1 MDARVPSQL
10 SSRWKQLWRSMLTP
24 ARFSADDLMLLQA
37 RSYLLFLLLSSILL
51 ALLSLLR
58 LISNQDFLSPLL
70 FSGLALIIYGLAR
83 SGLIETS
90 VFLSYVIVLIV
101 PHLLPYILPY
111 FYPTTSLAMLL
122 LASAMVPLIHLS
134 ALNVLMRIAIIVSTA
149 FFYFTIPGMTLMAV
163 TTLTLVVAL
172 MNIIMQMSR
181 VWVEEAAG
189 RRTQQMMPHGPIL
202 EELPGLVTVVQ
213 EGELRYLNAAGAA
226 LLGAPEPAALMGL
239 PPATWLGPLS
249 DLPTTSRLRRIED
262 PMRRSISY
270 FDRLQRLD
278 GAVLE
283 VYISEKVIEY
293 QGHPATLL
301 VAYPL
306 DRQSDEAPLQALLK
320 LTADFA
326 YSAEWKDTAFQVRW
340 LSQEAPARIAPHLE
354 VGASPSLDAEMIHP
368 DDRPLVQN
376 HWRCLQMG
384 QTHSIEYRVAFAAG
398 RWRWVHEIASP
409 MANQNPMRVYGVIN
423 DVMTRMQAEDA
434 VKLHAVQQAVVAE
447 LGLMALSSP
456 DFAALLKNT
465 VILCAQALEVSVC
478 DIMEYHPQE
487 HLLRRVALNGT
498 GVLADA
504 SYSALATASPASY
517 ALQTGVSLS
526 CANLAQELRFT
537 LPGDLQRAALLSCAS
552 VPIHGLSDAY
562 GVLSVFSDRARQFS
576 DNDLN
581 FLQAIANVLASS
593 HQQHRIQAEA
603 EAQVEINEALRD
615 ITSMISHEMALPIV
629 LHRIL
634 EHLAVVVPQH
644 DASTILLYN
653 EEKHSFDYASGR
665 GYDSILHEI
674 EQLSFSAD
682 KLDYSEMVQ
691 TRRPLI
697 VADVQA
703 RPGWLKYD
711 STAWIRAY
719 IGAPIFVGDRCIGI
733 INLDSAIPDSFTQED
748 ADRLMAFAD
757 KTAIAI
763 QDARRAD
770 ELEHLVQ
777 ERTNELQRERAQIEA
792 ILEATGEGIFYLEDG
807 SIRFVNAALLALT
820 GFRASDL
827 VGQPLSRLR
836 PRDLD
841 EAEAARFDRISVN
854 MLDRQSWREEMRL
867 VRQDSGSFEAELTIS
882 RVGRS
887 DGDVPRLVVLVRDI
901 SARKML
907 EEQKTRFI
915 ANAAHELRTPIANLN
930 TRIYLMRRDP
940 KRGQEDFEALER
952 IASRMNRLVSDLL
965 DLSYFDHGRINLRR
979 EAVLLPGL
987 LQEVVRIQ
995 QAEADQKSIQVQVLE
1010 DGEDPVYVLG
1020 DEQRL
1025 QQVFTNLI
1033 VNAIIYTPENGHIR
1047 VRTSRLPDQRVE
1059 IAVEDDGPGIAAEKI
1074 PYLFQPFYRVNTD
1087 QKGTG
1092 LGLAISHEIIS
1103 LHEGELRV
1111 ESEPGKGSRF
1121 IVSLQSMPT

>member
-10 SSRWKQLWRSMLTP
+10 SSRWKQFWRSMLTP
-24 ARFSADDLMLLQA
+24 ARFNADDLMLLQA
-37 RSYLLFLLLSSILL
+37 RSYLLFLLLAVFLL
-51 ALLSLLR
+51 TSLGLLR
-58 LISNQDFLSPLL
+58 LISNQEFLSPFL
-70 FSGLALIIYGLAR
+70 FAGVALIVYGLAR
-83 SGLIETS
+83 SGLVETS
-90 VFLSYVIVLIV
+90 VFLSYAIVLIV

-111 FYPTTSLAMLL
+111 FYPTTSLAMLVL
-122 LASAMVPLIHLS
+122 SAAMVPIIHLPR
-134 ALNVLMRIAIIVSTA
+134 LVLAMRITIIISSGL
-149 FFYFTIPGMTLMAV
+149 FYYTMPGMTLLAA
-163 TTLTLVVAL
+163 TTLTLVIAL
-172 MNIIMQMSR
+172 MNIIMHISR
-181 VWVEEAAG
+181 VWLEEAAE
-189 RRTQQMMPHGPIL
+189 RRTQQMMPHTLVL
-202 EELPGLVTVVQ
+202 EELPGLVTVIQ
-213 EGELRYLNAAGAA
+213 TGDLRYLNAAGAA
-226 LLGAPEPAALMGL
+226 LLGAPDPTALMGL

-249 DLPTTSRLRRIED
+249 DLPTTSRLRRVKD
-262 PMRRSISY
+262 PMRRSVSY

-278 GAVLE
+278 GTTLE

-293 QGHPATLL
+293 EEHPATLL

-306 DRQSDEAPLQALLK
+306 ERQQDETPLQVLLK

-326 YSAEWKDTAFQVRW
+326 YSAEWQDTSFQVRW
-340 LSQEAPARIAPHLE
+340 MSQEAPVRIAPHLE
-354 VGASPSLDAEMIHP
+354 VGVSPSLDAETIHP

-384 QTHSIEYRVAFAAG
+384 QTHSVEYRVAFAAG

-409 MANQNPMRVYGVIN
+409 LANQKPLRVYAVIN
-423 DVMTRMQAEDA
+423 DVMTRIQAEDA

-447 LGLMALSSP
+447 LGLMAFSST
-456 DFAALLKNT
+456 DFAALLKNA

-478 DIMEYHPQE
+478 DIMEYHPHE
-487 HLLRRVALNGT
+487 HLLRRVALSGT

-526 CANLAQELRFT
+526 CANLAHELRFT
-537 LPGDLQRAALLSCAS
+537 LPGDLQRAALLSCAA
-552 VPIHGLSDAY
+552 VPIHGSPDSY
-562 GVLSVFSDRARQFS
+562 GVLSVYSDRARQFS

-581 FLQAIANVLASS
+581 FLQAIANVLATS
-593 HQQHRIQAEA
+593 HQQQRIQAEV
-603 EAQVEINEALRD
+603 EAQYEINEALRD
-615 ITSMISHEMALPIV
+615 ITTMISSELALPVV
-629 LHRIL
+629 LNRIL

-653 EEKHSFDYASGR
+653 KDKHSFDYASSR
-665 GYDSILHEI
+665 GYDGILHEI
-674 EQLSFSAD
+674 EHLSFSAD
-682 KLDYSEMVQ
+682 KLDYSEMVE

-697 VADVQA
+697 VADVRE
-703 RPGWLKYD
+703 RPGWIDYAA
-711 STAWIRAY
+711 TAWIRAY
-719 IGAPIFVGDRCIGI
+719 MGAPIFVGDRCIGI
-733 INLDSAIPDSFTQED
+733 INLDSALPGSFTQED
-748 ADRLMAFAD
+748 SERLMTFAD

-763 QDARRAD
+763 LNAQHAD

-777 ERTNELQRERAQIEA
+777 QRTDELQRERAQIEA
-792 ILEATGEGIFYLEDG
+792 ILEATGEGIFYLEDD

-836 PRDLD
+836 PSDLN
-841 EAEAARFDRISVN
+841 EAEAARFDRIPAN
-854 MLDRQSWREEMRL
+854 LLDRQSRREEIRL
-867 VRQDSGSFEAELTIS
+867 IRHDGGSFEAELTIS

-940 KRGQEDFEALER
+940 KRSQEDFEALER
-952 IASRMNRLVSDLL
+952 IAGRMNRLVSDLL

-995 QAEADQKSIQVQVLE
+995 QAEADQKSIRIQVIE
-1010 DGEDPVYVLG
+1010 DEEDPVYVLG

-1047 VRTSRLPDQRVE
+1047 VRTTRVPKQCIE